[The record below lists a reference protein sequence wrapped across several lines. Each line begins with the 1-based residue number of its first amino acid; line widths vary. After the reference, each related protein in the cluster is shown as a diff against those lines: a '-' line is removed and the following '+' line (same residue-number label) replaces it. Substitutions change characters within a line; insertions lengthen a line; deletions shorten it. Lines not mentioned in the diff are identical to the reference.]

1 MRVWKAAFLGLI
13 AIAGV
18 TAYAYRAEFPKLIAE
33 AESEGSPP
41 HQAAFVMPVPVASVV
56 KRPVSIYLDYPAR
69 TESINNITLQARVS
83 GYLQAQH
90 VPDGS
95 DVKEGTLLYTID
107 PRDYQAAL
115 DRAKAEKQRD
125 IAARDY
131 AESNLQRGTEL
142 TKSGWLAK
150 DTFDQRSSSLRQS
163 EAAINIDDAAIRTA
177 ELNLEYT
184 QIRAPFSGRLGK
196 NQAPIG
202 TLISIAG
209 APLNT
214 LVQLDPIY
222 VTFNPSETDLDTI
235 EKVRKSGAVAAEVF
249 VPGDGTPP
257 HKGKI
262 TFVDNAVD
270 HLTGTLTA
278 RATIANADYGLL
290 PGQYVRIHVHAGEN
304 PNALM
309 VPQTAIG
316 SSQLGKYVYVVGP
329 KNIAEQ
335 KLVTLGPT
343 EGDLVSVVGLDEKDL
358 VITGNLQK
366 IGPGSPVQPLTAPS
380 PQANKAALQTGSTTV
395 N

>member
-1 MRVWKAAFLGLI
+1 MRVWKAALLGLI
-13 AIAGV
+13 AIGGGAAYYYRQAIPMLLAEVEGNAG
-18 TAYAYRAEFPKLIAE
+18 A
-33 AESEGSPP
+33 PP
-41 HQAAFVMPVPVASVV
+41 PGAFVMPVPVTPVV
-56 KRPVSIYLDYPAR
+56 KRPVGIYLEYPAR

-95 DVKEGTLLYTID
+95 DVKEGELLYTID

-131 AESNLQRGTEL
+131 ASSNLERGTEL
-142 TKSGWLAK
+142 SKSGWLAK

-184 QIRAPFSGRLGK
+184 QIRAPFAGRLGK
-196 NQAPIG
+196 NQAAIG
-202 TLISIAG
+202 ALISVAG

-222 VTFNPSETDLDTI
+222 VTFNPSETDLDAI
-235 EKVRKSGAVAAEVF
+235 EKVRKSGTVAAEIF
-249 VPGDGTPP
+249 QPGDSKPP
-257 HKGKI
+257 HKGTI

-270 HLTGTLTA
+270 RLTGTLTA
-278 RATIANADYGLL
+278 RATIANADRGLL
-290 PGQYVRIHVHAGEN
+290 PGQYVRIRVHAGEN
-304 PNALM
+304 PDALL

-316 SSQLGKYVYVVGP
+316 SSQLGKYVYVVGE
-329 KNIAEQ
+329 KNVAEQ

-343 EGDLVSVVGLDEKDL
+343 DGDLVTVSGLDEKDM

-366 IGPGSPVQPLTAPS
+366 IGPGAPVQPITAPP
-380 PQANKAALQTGSTTV
+380 PQAKAGLQTGSTV

>member
-1 MRVWKAAFLGLI
+1 MRAWKAAFLGLV
-13 AIAGV
+13 ALAGGA
-18 TAYAYRAEFPKLIAE
+18 AYYYRQSIPMLLAEV
-33 AESEGSPP
+33 EGPAPAPP
-41 HQAAFVMPVPVASVV
+41 GAFVMPVPVAPVV
-56 KRPVSIYLDYPAR
+56 KRAVNIYLDYSAR
-69 TESINNITLQARVS
+69 TESINDITLQARVA
-83 GYLQAQH
+83 GYVQKQH

-95 DVKEGTLLYTID
+95 DVKQGELLYTID

-131 AESNLQRGTEL
+131 ASSNLERGTEL

-150 DTFDQRSSSLRQS
+150 DTFDQRSSLLRQS
-163 EAAINIDDAAIRTA
+163 EAAISIDDAAIRTA

-184 QIRAPFSGRLGK
+184 QIRAPFDGRLGK
-196 NQAPIG
+196 NQASIG
-202 TLISIAG
+202 ALISVAG

-222 VTFNPSETDLDTI
+222 VTFNPSETDLATI
-235 EKVRKSGAVAAEVF
+235 QKVHKSGDVAAEIF
-249 VPGDGTPP
+249 VPGDGKPP
-257 HKGKI
+257 HKGTV
-262 TFVDNAVD
+262 TFIDNNVDR
-270 HLTGTLTA
+270 LTGTLTA
-278 RATIANADYGLL
+278 RATIANADHALL
-290 PGQYVRIHVHAGEN
+290 PGQYVRIHVHAGSN
-304 PNALM
+304 PDALM

-316 SSQLGKYVYVVGP
+316 SSQLGKYVYVVGD

-343 EGDLVSVVGLDEKDL
+343 DGDLVSVTGVSDKDL

-366 IGPGSPVQPLTAPS
+366 IGPGSPVQPLTAPA
-380 PQANKAALQTGSTTV
+380 PQAKADLQTGSTA

>member
-1 MRVWKAAFLGLI
+1 MRVWKAALLGLLV
-13 AIAGV
+13 AGGGA
-18 TAYAYRAEFPKLIAE
+18 AYYFRQDIPKLLAE
-33 AESEGSPP
+33 VEGNAAPP
-41 HQAAFVMPVPVASVV
+41 PPAFVMPVPVTPVV
-56 KRPVSIYLDYPAR
+56 KKAVGIYLDYSAR
-69 TESINNITLQARVS
+69 TESINNITLQARVA
-83 GYLQAQH
+83 GYVQAQH

-95 DVKEGTLLYTID
+95 DVKDGELLYTID
-107 PRDYQAAL
+107 PRDYQASL
-115 DRAKAEKQRD
+115 DRSKAEKQRD

-131 AESNLQRGTEL
+131 ASSNLERGTEL

-150 DTFDQRSSSLRQS
+150 DTFDQRSSLLRQS

-184 QIRAPFSGRLGK
+184 QIRAPFAGRLGK

-222 VTFNPSETDLDTI
+222 VTFNPAESDLATV
-235 EKVRKSGAVAAEVF
+235 EHVRKSGAVAAEIM
-249 VPGDGTPP
+249 VPGDGAKPP
-257 HKGKI
+257 HTGKI

-270 HLTGTLTA
+270 RLTGTLTA
-278 RATIANADYGLL
+278 RATIANADRGLL
-290 PGQYVRIHVHAGEN
+290 PGQYVRIRVHAGEN
-304 PNALM
+304 PDALL

-316 SSQLGKYVYVVGP
+316 SSQIGKYVYVVGD

-343 EGDLVSVVGLDEKDL
+343 DGDLVSVVGVSEKDL

-366 IGPGSPVQPLTAPS
+366 IGPGSPVQPLTTPP
-380 PQANKAALQTGSTTV
+380 PQAKAALQTGSTV

>member
-1 MRVWKAAFLGLI
+1 MRVWKAVVLGLVLL
-13 AIAGV
+13 GGG
-18 TAYAYRAEFPKLIAE
+18 TAYYFRQDVPKLIAE
-33 AESEGSPP
+33 IDGKGAAPP
-41 HQAAFVMPVPVASVV
+41 PGAFVMPVPVTPVV
-56 KRPVSIYLDYPAR
+56 KRAVSIYLDYSAR
-69 TESINNITLQARVS
+69 TESINDITLQARVA
-83 GYLQAQH
+83 GYVQQQH
-90 VPDGS
+90 VADGS
-95 DVKEGTLLYTID
+95 DVKTGELLYTID

-125 IAARDY
+125 VAARDY
-131 AESNLQRGTEL
+131 ASSNLERGTEL

-150 DTFDQRSSSLRQS
+150 DTFDQRSSSLRQT
-163 EAAINIDDAAIRTA
+163 EAGISIDDAAIRTA

-184 QIRAPFSGRLGK
+184 QIRAPFDGRLGK
-196 NQAPIG
+196 NQASIG

-222 VTFNPSETDLDTI
+222 VTFNPAESDLAAI
-235 EKVRKSGAVAAEVF
+235 EKVHKSGAIAAEIL
-249 VPGDGTPP
+249 VPGDSKPP
-257 HKGKI
+257 HKGTI

-270 HLTGTLTA
+270 RLTGTLTA
-278 RATIANADYGLL
+278 RATIANADRGLL

-316 SSQLGKYVYVVGP
+316 SSQLGKYVYVVGD
-329 KNIAEQ
+329 KNIAQQ

-343 EGDLVSVVGLDEKDL
+343 DGDLVSVVGLEEKDL
-358 VITGNLQK
+358 IITGNLQK
-366 IGPGSPVQPLTAPS
+366 IGPGSPVQPITAPP
-380 PQANKAALQTGSTTV
+380 PQAKASLQTGSLA

>member
-1 MRVWKAAFLGLI
+1 MRAWKAAFLGVVVL
-13 AIAGV
+13 AGGA
-18 TAYAYRAEFPKLIAE
+18 AYYYRQSIPMLLAEV
-33 AESEGSPP
+33 EGT
-41 HQAAFVMPVPVASVV
+41 HQAPQGAFVMPVPVTPIV
-56 KRPVSIYLDYPAR
+56 KRPVNIYLDYSAR
-69 TESINNITLQARVS
+69 TESINDITLQARVA
-83 GYLQAQH
+83 GYVQKQL

-95 DVKEGTLLYTID
+95 DVKQGELLYTID

-125 IAARDY
+125 VAARDY
-131 AESNLQRGTEL
+131 ANSNLERGTEL

-150 DTFDQRSSSLRQS
+150 DTFDQRSSLLRQS

-184 QIRAPFSGRLGK
+184 QIRAPFDGRLGK
-196 NQAPIG
+196 NQASIG
-202 TLISIAG
+202 ALISVAG

-222 VTFNPSETDLDTI
+222 VTFNPSETDLATI
-235 EKVRKSGAVAAEVF
+235 QRVHKSGGVAAEIF
-249 VPGDGTPP
+249 VPGDNKPP
-257 HKGKI
+257 HMGTV
-262 TFVDNAVD
+262 TFIDNNVDR
-270 HLTGTLTA
+270 LTGTLTA
-278 RATIANADYGLL
+278 RATIANADHVLL
-290 PGQYVRIHVHAGEN
+290 PGQYVRIHVHAGSN
-304 PNALM
+304 PDALM

-316 SSQLGKYVYVVGP
+316 SSQLGKYVYVVGD

-343 EGDLVSVVGLDEKDL
+343 DGDLVSITGVNEKDL

-380 PQANKAALQTGSTTV
+380 PQAKAAIQTGSTV